1 MGSELIRVCGVGKM
15 AYVNK
20 DAARREFY
28 FLPLALSMPDLCPG
42 GRWEGLDV
50 WQATRHFAN
59 RYDTGGR
66 KMRIAW
72 KKLEAS
78 GA

>member
-50 WQATRHFAN
+50 
-59 RYDTGGR
+59 
-66 KMRIAW
+66 
-72 KKLEAS
+72 
-78 GA
+78 